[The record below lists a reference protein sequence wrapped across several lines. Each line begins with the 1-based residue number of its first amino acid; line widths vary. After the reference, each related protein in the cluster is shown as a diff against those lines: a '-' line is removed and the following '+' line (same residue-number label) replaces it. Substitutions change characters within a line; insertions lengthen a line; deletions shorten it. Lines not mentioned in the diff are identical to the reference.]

1 MVMIE
6 WQLDLQLPVQSVPI
20 STKVVSSNP
29 TDGEV
34 YSIQH
39 YVIKFVS
46 TPKTNKTDRYDVSEI
61 LLKVVLNTMIIILTL
76 YRDDVKSKF
85 RKRYIRSDQRRI
97 YIAVFSFFRDQP
109 SQFIFLI
116 INVGIQTCVCDNMI
130 IC

>member
-46 TPKTNKTDRYDVSEI
+46 TPKTIKTDRYDVSEI
-61 LLKVVLNTMIIILTL
+61 LLKVVLDTMIIILIL
-76 YRDDVKSKF
+76 YREHNCQQKKDKQRSTKHYTENQEQHEPHVF
-85 RKRYIRSDQRRI
+85 RKD
-97 YIAVFSFFRDQP
+97 
-109 SQFIFLI
+109 
-116 INVGIQTCVCDNMI
+116 
-130 IC
+130 